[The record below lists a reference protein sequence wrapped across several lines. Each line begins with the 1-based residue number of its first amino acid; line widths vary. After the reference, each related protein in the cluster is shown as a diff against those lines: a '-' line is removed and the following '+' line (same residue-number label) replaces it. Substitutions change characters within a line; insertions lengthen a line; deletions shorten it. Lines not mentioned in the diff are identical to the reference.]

1 MGIMTVCHID
11 MAEHESPVL
20 SVKEL
25 MTRNV
30 IAKKKET
37 LLREIVDIMMNLG
50 LRISVL
56 DEK

>member
-1 MGIMTVCHID
+1 MLVGIMTLCHID
-11 MAEHESPVL
+11 MAGPESPIL

-37 LLREIVDIMMNLG
+37 LLRSIELAYAE
-50 LRISVL
+50 L
-56 DEK
+56 